1 MPLFSD
7 GIFEATE
14 LLNHLLS
21 VAANSWSA
29 LYVLDNTI
37 HAHQFDKFGES
48 ECMFTGF
55 LYSMIHERKEEGGWG
70 WVLIVS
76 GSSNSETSFF
86 MVKCRRHSWW
96 MSRIFWM
103 HSTLILR
110 SPRSKNAT
118 TLQHFFFSCVKGA
131 LNFLLL
137 HCCCDL
143 FFSTLRH
150 NICCVVSFW
159 NKECKMQNANAIKMQ
174 KTIEMIFD
182 LKFYKVIVELFWW
195 KAYMFVIVRS
205 AFHSCP
211 FPDCFFSSSGF
222 YVRSELMLDP
232 LISRCLFMRVPC
244 NNVGQANSKSGF
256 NPLMWQAN
264 PGFPSHHSR
273 FSSPD
278 YPYLDCQQLYPE
290 IGHFPA

>member
-7 GIFEATE
+7 GIFEATK

-55 LYSMIHERKEEGGWG
+55 LYSMIHERKEKGGWG

-76 GSSNSETSFF
+76 GSSNSETSFL

-110 SPRSKNAT
+110 SLRSKNAK
-118 TLQHFFFSCVKGA
+118 TLQQFFLVVLKALWIFFCFIVVAIYFSVLYGITFVA
-131 LNFLLL
+131 L
-137 HCCCDL
+137 CL
-143 FFSTLRH
+143 FEIK
-150 NICCVVSFW
+150 NA
-159 NKECKMQNANAIKMQ
+159 KCKMQMQ
-174 KTIEMIFD
+174 
-182 LKFYKVIVELFWW
+182 
-195 KAYMFVIVRS
+195 
-205 AFHSCP
+205 
-211 FPDCFFSSSGF
+211 
-222 YVRSELMLDP
+222 
-232 LISRCLFMRVPC
+232 
-244 NNVGQANSKSGF
+244 
-256 NPLMWQAN
+256 
-264 PGFPSHHSR
+264 
-273 FSSPD
+273 
-278 YPYLDCQQLYPE
+278 
-290 IGHFPA
+290 